1 MFWLLQQV
9 QPATAAAALGVPG
22 QTMVIH
28 GGGRKSGGSGGGG
41 TIIETFKCEVCNQI
55 FASMNSL
62 QSHIS
67 QVHEVG
73 MNKRNKKPNS
83 TLHCEYKYSGM
94 SLAGKVYFDCTSLF
108 FIIRNILISRVFFL
122 QIPYL
127 VILVIPDWPARQF
140 NTLLKLSHL
149 SLNLLLPE
157 PEIKFWIIQPDLHLS
172 KLLEVWALQVYK
184 MEFPI

>member
-1 MFWLLQQV
+1 
-9 QPATAAAALGVPG
+9 
-22 QTMVIH
+22 MVIH

-55 FASMNSL
+55 FASMNAL

-94 SLAGKVYFDCTSLF
+94 SLAGKVYFDFTRF
-108 FIIRNILISRVFFL
+108 FIIIRNILISRAYF

-127 VILVIPDWPARQF
+127 VILVIPD
-140 NTLLKLSHL
+140 
-149 SLNLLLPE
+149 
-157 PEIKFWIIQPDLHLS
+157 
-172 KLLEVWALQVYK
+172 
-184 MEFPI
+184 